1 MKQQEMC
8 QLGKNCFVS
17 MSANCN
23 QTKPKQWV
31 DVGMKGMWLSV
42 SIGDM
47 QMTSGL
53 CGRFFLTWIALMPL
67 FSNAQVPVD
76 SVLQAEWGAP
86 FLDNAVLQQQVPLPI
101 WGKTEPEAKVTL
113 VFKAQSKTVTAQKDG
128 SWRVV
133 LDAMPAQRLKTV
145 NEAPVGETMTVTC
158 EKNGVKTVKSIKN
171 LILGDVWFCAGQSNM
186 AGAIRTNKSGHFPED
201 TLEKANYPALRQFQS
216 GDAAWVV
223 CAPET
228 APVFKRTAF
237 FFARRLQQDA
247 LVPIGLIATAVGGSN
262 IDSWLNQE
270 PYTTGSNYSTL
281 VAPLVGYGIRGA
293 IWYQGES
300 NEKDRRGY
308 QPKLESLITGW
319 RKAWNQGDFPVHF
332 VQLPG
337 IASSSLD
344 NPAGGDGRA
353 EIRQAYFE
361 ALALKNTGM
370 AVTIDVGATG
380 EHPPNKYDTGERLA
394 RSVLQKVYG
403 FKDLTT
409 SPLYIKHAIE
419 GATIRVSFDNAQNG
433 LMVATK
439 EGFLPP
445 VPTPEA
451 AIQWLS
457 IQSKDGNWHW
467 AEGKIDGAELI
478 ASSKDVA
485 QPVAVR
491 YAYTQHPKGNLL
503 YNKEGQ
509 PVGPFSTIGYGPML
523 EADAVGKPKNP

>member
-1 MKQQEMC
+1 MRN
-8 QLGKNCFVS
+8 GKDITGLILVTCMAFWPGL
-17 MSANCN
+17 SAAEA
-23 QTKPKQWV
+23 PV
-31 DVGMKGMWLSV
+31 A
-42 SIGDM
+42 
-47 QMTSGL
+47 QM
-53 CGRFFLTWIALMPL
+53 
-67 FSNAQVPVD
+67 
-76 SVLQAEWGAP
+76 GAT
-86 FLDNAVLQQQVPLPI
+86 FLDNAVLQQQIPLPV
-101 WGKTEPEAKVTL
+101 WGTTEPEAKVTL
-113 VFKAQSKTVTAQKDG
+113 AFMGQSKTTTAQKDG
-128 SWRVV
+128 SWKIV
-133 LDAMPAQRLKTV
+133 LDAMPAERLKSV
-145 NEAPVGETMTVTC
+145 NDSPVGATMTVTS
-158 EKNGVKTVKSIKN
+158 EKGGLESVKTIRN
-171 LILGDVWFCAGQSNM
+171 LILGDVWLCAGQSNM
-186 AGAIRTNKSGHFPED
+186 AGAIRTNKGGHFPED
-201 TLEKANYPALRQFQS
+201 TIEKANYPALRQFQS

-223 CAPET
+223 CAPDT

-247 LVPIGLIATAVGGSN
+247 LVPIGIIATAVGGSN

-270 PYTTGSNYSTL
+270 PYPTGKNYSAL

-300 NEKDRRGY
+300 NEKDGRLY

-337 IASSSLD
+337 IGSSSLE

-361 ALALKNTGM
+361 TLALKNTGM
-370 AVTIDVGATG
+370 AVTIDVGAPG

-409 SPLYIKHAIE
+409 SPLYTKHAIE
-419 GATIRVSFDNAQNG
+419 GPAIRVSFDNAPSG
-433 LMVATK
+433 LMVANK

-445 VPTPEA
+445 VPTPDA

-457 IQSKDGNWHW
+457 IQSKNGTWHW
-467 AEGKIDGAELI
+467 ADGKIDGPELI
-478 ASSKDVA
+478 VSNKNISD
-485 QPVAVR
+485 PIAVR

-503 YNKEGQ
+503 YNKDGQ
-509 PVGPFSTIGYGPML
+509 PVGPFSTIGYGP
-523 EADAVGKPKNP
+523 EAVQK

>member
-1 MKQQEMC
+1 MMTRRGVFTGLVLVAC
-8 QLGKNCFVS
+8 MALLGVQVS
-17 MSANCN
+17 A
-23 QTKPKQWV
+23 QTPGDPPLQ
-31 DVGMKGMWLSV
+31 VGLG
-42 SIGDM
+42 
-47 QMTSGL
+47 T
-53 CGRFFLTWIALMPL
+53 
-67 FSNAQVPVD
+67 
-76 SVLQAEWGAP
+76 P
-86 FLDNAVLQQQVPLPI
+86 FLDNAVLQQRVPLPV
-101 WGKTEPEAKVTL
+101 WGTTEPEAKVTL
-113 VFKAQSKTVTAQKDG
+113 VFKGQSKTTTAQKNG

-133 LDAMPAQRLKTV
+133 LDAIPAERLKSV
-145 NEAPVGETMTVTC
+145 NDAPVGETMTVTC
-158 EKNGVKTVKSIKN
+158 EKSGMKSLKEIRN

-201 TLEKANYPALRQFQS
+201 TLEKADYPALRQFQH
-216 GDAAWVV
+216 GDASWVV
-223 CAPET
+223 CAPDT

-247 LVPIGLIATAVGGSN
+247 LVPIGIIATAVGGSN

-270 PYTTGSNYSTL
+270 PHATGENYSKL

-300 NEKDRRGY
+300 NESDRRHY

-337 IASSSLD
+337 IGASSLD

-353 EIRQAYFE
+353 EIRQAYVE

-370 AVTIDVGATG
+370 AVTIDVGAPG

-409 SPLYIKHAIE
+409 SPLYTKHVVE
-419 GATIRVSFDNAQNG
+419 GSSIRVFFDNAQNG
-433 LMVATK
+433 LMVANK

-445 VPTPEA
+445 VPTPDA
-451 AIQWLS
+451 SIQWLS
-457 IQSKDGNWHW
+457 IQARDGTWHW
-467 AEGKIDGAELI
+467 ADGRIDGAELVVSSRNVAEPI
-478 ASSKDVA
+478 AVH
-485 QPVAVR
+485 

-503 YNKEGQ
+503 YNKDGQ
-509 PVGPFSTIGYGPML
+509 PVGPFSTIGYGQEL
-523 EADAVGKPKNP
+523 KADAVGKPGNH